1 MKSSTISRKEQA
13 TILKR
18 LFSYLIPH
26 KKALAIALFILVLS
40 VIGRG
45 FRHLILL
52 KCLLMIILTPRSFET
67 GPIVFLALSFI
78 FIEVLNVVLRYYQ
91 HYKFQDIA
99 LKVIQ
104 QLRIDVFTKIHRL
117 GMRYFD
123 QVPAGAIVSR
133 ATNDTEAIKDIFVNV
148 LISVIQAVFLI
159 IGVYIAMFLLN
170 PVLALYILIVLPI
183 IVYIVYLYRKL
194 SSVVYMAMREKLSE
208 LNAKLSESFSGM
220 SIVQAFRQEARLNRE
235 FDDINEDHY
244 DAMMRNTK
252 LNSILLRP
260 IIDLVY
266 FAAIIILLTYFGVAS
281 FETAVE
287 IGVVYAFVT
296 YISRFFE
303 PINQMM
309 EQLAIFQQAIVAA
322 KRVFEVVR

>member
-1 MKSSTISRKEQA
+1 MA
-13 TILKR
+13 V
-18 LFSYLIPH
+18 
-26 KKALAIALFILVLS
+26 ALFILVLS
-40 VIGRG
+40 VTGEV
-45 FRHLILL
+45 LTPY
-52 KCLLMIILTPRSFET
+52 IIKVFIDDHITPRSFET

-104 QLRIDVFTKIHRL
+104 QLRIDVFSKIHRL

-133 ATNDTEAIKDIFVNV
+133 ATNDTEAIKDLFVNV

-170 PVLALYILIVLPI
+170 PVLALYVLIVLPI

-208 LNAKLSESFSGM
+208 LNAKLSESLSGM
-220 SIVQAFRQEARLNRE
+220 SIMQAFRQEARLNR
-235 FDDINEDHY
+235 
-244 DAMMRNTK
+244 
-252 LNSILLRP
+252 
-260 IIDLVY
+260 
-266 FAAIIILLTYFGVAS
+266 
-281 FETAVE
+281 
-287 IGVVYAFVT
+287 
-296 YISRFFE
+296 
-303 PINQMM
+303 
-309 EQLAIFQQAIVAA
+309 
-322 KRVFEVVR
+322 